1 MSLKKSKLTLAIAAA
16 AGLTFSSGAFATNGI
31 IPAGNGMVAHGLGG
45 AGLSNAAEASSGIDN
60 PALISQTGDAVSV
73 AFSMFMPNRKIEQ
86 PAALGGATVASDSEL
101 FAIPQV
107 AITSKAGYDL
117 NWGLAAYALGGMNTD
132 YRTGP
137 FGAVSPFLPPG
148 TRSGPESVN
157 LQGMIIAPTLSY
169 AFNKNVSVGASL
181 LIGYMNLTAR
191 NIFGFV
197 GAANNTFDDTS
208 LGYGVKLGVDAKVA
222 DGISI
227 GAMIQPRMKMDEF
240 QGFKT
245 FLGNNFG
252 YTGDASIPLPD
263 EIGIGAKFAVGKSV
277 DIVADILYYKW
288 TGNEVFEFFGW
299 EDQVVYKL
307 GAEWRASD
315 KLALRVGI
323 NYAESP
329 IKGSNTTAP
338 IPTQGGLTSNA
349 AFANYLFPAIT
360 ESHFTIGLSYKMD
373 KNLSISGYYLH
384 APEVSE
390 TAATSSLGG
399 TTAPGTTI
407 SMTQNAFGLGVSY
420 AAK

>member
-1 MSLKKSKLTLAIAAA
+1 MSLKKSKLAMAIATA

-31 IPAGNGMVAHGLGG
+31 IPAGNGMVAHGFGG

-73 AFSMFMPNRKIEQ
+73 AFSMFMPDRKIEQ
-86 PAALGGATVASDSEL
+86 PAALGGATVVSDSNL

-107 AITSKAGYDL
+107 AFTSAAGFGM
-117 NWGLAAYALGGMNTD
+117 NWGLSAYALGGMNTD

-137 FGAVSPFLPPG
+137 FGGGS
-148 TRSGPESVN
+148 PESVN
-157 LQGMIIAPTLSY
+157 LQGMILAPTLSY
-169 AFNKNVSVGASL
+169 AFNKDVSVGASL
-181 LIGYMNLTAR
+181 LVGYMNLTAR
-191 NIFGFV
+191 NLFGFTGV
-197 GAANNTFDDTS
+197 TVNNTFDDTS
-208 LGYGVKLGVDAKVA
+208 VGYGVKLGVNAKVA

-227 GAMIQPRMKMDEF
+227 GAMIQPKMNMDEF

-252 YTGDASIPLPD
+252 YTGDASIPLPN

-277 DIVADILYYKW
+277 DILADVLYYEW

-299 EDQVVYKL
+299 EDQVVYKV

-323 NYAESP
+323 NYGESP

-360 ESHFTIGLSYKMD
+360 ESHFTLGLSYKMD

-390 TAATSSLGG
+390 TAETRSLGG

>member
-1 MSLKKSKLTLAIAAA
+1 MSLKKSKLALAIAAA

-31 IPAGNGMVAHGLGG
+31 IPAGNGMVAHGFGG

-60 PALISQTGDAVSV
+60 PALISRTGDAVSV
-73 AFSMFMPNRKIEQ
+73 AFSMFMPDRKIEQ
-86 PAALGGATVASDSEL
+86 PAALGGATVDSDSKL

-107 AITSKAGYDL
+107 ALTSKAGSGM
-117 NWGLAAYALGGMNTD
+117 NWGLSAYALGGMNTD

-137 FGAVSPFLPPG
+137 FGGGA
-148 TRSGPESVN
+148 PESIN
-157 LQGMIIAPTLSY
+157 LQGMILAPTLSY
-169 AFNKNVSVGASL
+169 AFNKDVSVGASL
-181 LIGYMNLTAR
+181 LVGYMNLTAR
-191 NIFGFV
+191 NIFGFAGV
-197 GAANNTFDDTS
+197 PNNTFDDTS
-208 LGYGVKLGVDAKVA
+208 VGYGVKLGVNAKVA

-227 GAMIQPRMKMDEF
+227 GAMIQPKMNMDEF
-240 QGFKT
+240 QSFKT
-245 FLGNNFG
+245 FLNNFG
-252 YTGDASIPLPD
+252 YTGDASIPLPNQ
-263 EIGIGAKFAVGKSV
+263 IGIGAKFAVGKSV
-277 DIVADILYYKW
+277 DILTDILYYEW

-299 EDQVVYKL
+299 EDQVVYKV

-338 IPTQGGLTSNA
+338 IPTQGGFTSNA

-360 ESHFTIGLSYKMD
+360 ESHFTLGLSYKMD

-390 TAATSSLGG
+390 TAETSSLGG
-399 TTAPGTTI
+399 STAPGTTI

-420 AAK
+420 ATK